1 MVYRYI
7 IFALMG
13 VALGCLGLSS
23 CHTPA
28 EKEAVSG
35 NNEIEFQSIV
45 LDTVSVLEKRSDS
58 PVCNLSIN
66 VTIPSQSNIY
76 DLENIQHI
84 FLSAILG
91 TDYSTM
97 DTKEAFDKYAQSYIA
112 NYRRDAEIFKTNRP
126 TQDFGEE
133 FDDLYHEDGEHANL
147 PDIFYSYYE
156 SISDTIIYDHFGI
169 LSFQVKQTNN
179 KGGDLSHES
188 VRNYVIDLESG
199 QLIDEDDIFMAG
211 YDVALR
217 PIIQNGL
224 MQLRGV
230 KSIDDLED
238 LGYFGVDEII
248 PNNNLL
254 LTADGIIFTF
264 NKGEYSAYQLPAS
277 EVMIPYS
284 HVRSILRDSFTAKK
298 LMKQ

>member
-1 MVYRYI
+1 
-7 IFALMG
+7 MG

-23 CHTPA
+23 CHTPT

-66 VTIPSQSNIY
+66 VAIPSQSDIY

-179 KGGDLSHES
+179 KGGDVSHES

>member
-1 MVYRYI
+1 
-7 IFALMG
+7 MG

-23 CHTPA
+23 CHTPT

-66 VTIPSQSNIY
+66 VAIPSQSDIY

>member
-23 CHTPA
+23 CHTPT

-66 VTIPSQSNIY
+66 VAIPSQSDIY

-179 KGGDLSHES
+179 KGGDVSHES